1 MATSDTAKIL
11 ELTVEADEGQ
21 LSRVRDFVVNVC
33 ETASFSPRET
43 SNTKLAIDEACTNII
58 KHAYTEKSGD
68 IKVRAEISSGQV
80 MFRIYDTGEH
90 FDFASIKD
98 PDLDQYVESG
108 KKGGLGVF
116 LINRLMDGVE
126 YRANPD
132 GNELVLAKKSRA
144 SVSKVLPS
152 TVSWRNS
159 LRFKFTL
166 RASMGLLFL
175 VAAIFAFIFVRQ
187 TGSINN
193 QRNVQWLEKKRLATN
208 LAARSKDLL
217 MRPEAYSL
225 EQTNLSAYLAKL
237 VDNDESVGYVR
248 VLDREGKILSSGN
261 VEEMFTEYEPPVGEV
276 LLSEESGISWIRV
289 FTSRGTLRNIS
300 VPVSMEANETGNSVH
315 LGEVH
320 VGIYE
325 AAVDDTIHDP
335 RLSTASLILV
345 IYLVGVLLIMGLVS
359 VFVKP
364 IQVLTDGVR
373 AIGEGSFDGKISEEG
388 PAEIGAI
395 AGVFN
400 EITHKF
406 KKAQDSILEQEKL
419 QKEMEVAKQI
429 QHSLL
434 PKKMP
439 DVSGYDIAPYYQSA
453 REVGGDYYD
462 FVQVDD
468 DTVGIV
474 VADVSGKG
482 VPGSLVMTM
491 IRTALRMEARGNKN
505 ASDVM
510 AKMNDFVTDD
520 MRKGMF
526 VTMFYVILDSK
537 NRIVSYASAGHNP
550 MVLYRRETNETYF
563 LNPKGFP
570 VGISLPDEALFR
582 KSISL
587 EKIKLKKD
595 DMLLIYTDGVTEA
608 MNERRDQYGEERLL
622 SLIKEN
628 GQVHPKEFIARL
640 EADIKT
646 FTGGH
651 PQNDDITVVAI
662 KEKMTADDVL
672 SGLRKKL
679 IDMVDIDGMSVKEAC
694 SKMKVSPATY
704 YRYKK
709 RLELLGER
717 GLKNKVLRED
727 LELKRVSLEA
737 RKKILEIVKEHPEYG
752 AKRIM
757 TLLNEDGHAGRKL
770 TEKMVYD
777 ELKRL
782 NLNTKELRIE
792 YLKRSRLIDVE
803 ELAEESAEE
812 QVERVVEKA
821 DSELVDEF
829 LEEVSATTIEPD
841 SQEQPETAPF
851 AEFGDIEEDKD
862 FETAGDLG
870 LSIKRLE
877 GDITLLRIEGHLDSV
892 SSSALEGK
900 LKNIISGGE
909 YNIVVDLSSVSYIS
923 SGGWGIFSG
932 EVKRLRESG
941 GDVVLVGMSS
951 EVYDVYDLLGFA
963 DILHAFATVDD
974 ACQHFQLSPEER
986 IKRVQDYVPEPTS
999 DDMPGLTS
1007 QVDELE
1013 EEIPGESYVPEWE
1026 SLRIEATT
1034 VGDTGDIA
1042 VLSMNG
1048 IIDTVSAENLRMALD
1063 RVITSGLNKIVVD
1076 MSLVEYVSSGGWG
1089 AFTERLREVRRAGG
1103 DVKLFGMDPDVYYV
1117 FTMLG
1122 FNIVL
1127 SSFDVLVDAIE
1138 DFGRETDE
1146 MALHP
1151 ELPSDD
1157 IFDSDDKPM
1166 DHVEKSPGGTSVDE
1180 LGEIDVD
1187 GEVAED
1193 VIPDDSSS
1201 QDLVRWEE
1209 ASGGV
1214 VISHLRG
1221 FIDAT
1226 AVAALTKSIETRV
1239 STQPS
1244 ILLFDLRA
1252 VEYISSTGWGLFSKY
1267 HGMCSAWG
1275 GRVVLCSL
1283 SDDLYEIYRY
1293 LEFHAMI
1300 PAYPSKEEALASIGD
1315 AGSDT
1320 VQPFESTTST
1330 PEADPLAGIDTPDL
1344 EDGSLEDIL
1353 PVDEILDA
1361 PTELEETPPVE
1372 DETQVEPVEESVA
1385 DIEYKAAEDE
1395 QEPELEQEPEQKL
1408 EHAPQQPEE
1417 LPMDMEEEEAV
1428 PTEDTAVPETE
1439 PVEPEEQDETQVE
1452 PVEEPVEESV
1462 TEPPP
1467 IEEVSVDESPGEEL
1481 SQEEAPEQEVP
1492 EEEVPL
1498 DEPPP
1503 RKSYRF
1509 VDESRPLDVDS
1520 AVSDKNISEDEDLRR
1535 LGWAKYG
1542 EQLRRNKKKGK
1553 DDK

>member
-1 MATSDTAKIL
+1 MAEDIQKLDGETAKIL
-11 ELTVEADEGQ
+11 ELSVPADESQ
-21 LSRVRDFVVNVC
+21 LSRVRDFIVNVC
-33 ETASFSPRET
+33 ESANFSPRET

-58 KHAYTEKSGD
+58 KHAYREKSGD
-68 IKVRAEISSGQV
+68 IRVRAEISSGQIQ
-80 MFRIYDTGEH
+80 FRIYDTGEH

-116 LINRLMDGVE
+116 LINRLMDGVD
-126 YRANPD
+126 YRATPD
-132 GNELVLAKKSRA
+132 GNELVLAKRGRA
-144 SVSKVLPS
+144 TVSGVLP
-152 TVSWRNS
+152 TAVSWRNS

-187 TGSINN
+187 TSSINN
-193 QRNVQWLEKKRLATN
+193 QRNVQWLDKKRLASN
-208 LAARSKDLL
+208 LASRSKDLL

-261 VEEMFTEYEPPVGEV
+261 VEEMFTDYEPPVGDP
-276 LLSEESGISWIRV
+276 LLREESGISWIRV
-289 FTSRGTLRNIS
+289 FTSRGTMRNIF
-300 VPVSMEANETGNSVH
+300 VPVTMKSNGTGNPVY
-315 LGEVH
+315 LGGVH

-325 AAVDDTIHDP
+325 NAVDNTIHDP
-335 RLSTASLILV
+335 RLSTASLILA
-345 IYLVGVLLIMGLVS
+345 IFLVGVLLIMGLVS

-373 AIGEGSFDGKISEEG
+373 AIGEGSFEGQISVDG

-395 AGVFN
+395 ADVFN
-400 EITHKF
+400 EITTKF
-406 KKAQDSILEQEKL
+406 KKAQDSILEQEKM

-434 PKKMP
+434 PKRMP

-550 MVLYRRETNETYF
+550 MILYRRETNETYF

-582 KSISL
+582 RSISL

-608 MNERRDQYGEERLL
+608 MNERREQYGEDRLL
-622 SLIKEN
+622 SLIKNN

-640 EADIKT
+640 EADVKT

-679 IDMVDIDGMSVKEAC
+679 IDMVDEDGLSVKAAC
-694 SKMKVSPATY
+694 EKMKVSPATY

-717 GLKNKVLRED
+717 GLMNKVLRED

-737 RKKILEIVKEHPEYG
+737 RKKILEIVREHPEYG

-757 TLLNEDGHAGRKL
+757 NMINESVTEGRKL
-770 TEKMVYD
+770 TERMVYD

-782 NLNTKELRIE
+782 NLNTKELRLE
-792 YLKRSRLIDVE
+792 YLRRSRLIDIEEPIEEMVE
-803 ELAEESAEE
+803 EAT
-812 QVERVVEKA
+812 EKA
-821 DSELVDEF
+821 DSQLVSEF
-829 LEEVSATTIEPD
+829 LEEVSASTADP
-841 SQEQPETAPF
+841 SSPEHPVESPAI
-851 AEFGDIEEDKD
+851 DYMDVEDDQD
-862 FETAGDLG
+862 FETVGDLG
-870 LSIKRLE
+870 LSIKKLD
-877 GDITLLRIEGHLDSV
+877 GGITLLNIEGHLDSV

-900 LKNIISGGE
+900 LKSIISGGE
-909 YNIVVDLSSVSYIS
+909 YNIVVDLSHVSYIS

-963 DILHAFATVDD
+963 DILHAFSTVED
-974 ACQHFQLSPEER
+974 ASQHFQLPPDER
-986 IKRVQDYVPEPTS
+986 IKRVQEYVPEQRS
-999 DDMPGLTS
+999 DAMPGLDS
-1007 QVDELE
+1007 DVDEIE
-1013 EEIPGESYVPEWE
+1013 EAIPGESYVPEWE

-1042 VLSMNG
+1042 VLSLKG
-1048 IIDTVSAENLRMALD
+1048 IIDTVSAENLRAALD
-1063 RVITSGLNKIVVD
+1063 RVITSGLQKIVVD

-1127 SSFDVLVDAIE
+1127 ASFDVLVEAIE
-1138 DFGRETDE
+1138 DFGRETDKL
-1146 MALHP
+1146 ALHP

-1157 IFDSDDKPM
+1157 FAVGDDAGL
-1166 DHVEKSPGGTSVDE
+1166 DHAAESH
-1180 LGEIDVD
+1180 GEISMEAMDGAAD
-1187 GEVAED
+1187 EGEVGAAEALRGD
-1193 VIPDDSSS
+1193 EGSPD
-1201 QDLVRWEE
+1201 LLRWEQL
-1209 ASGGV
+1209 SDGIL
-1214 VISHLRG
+1214 ISHLRG
-1221 FIDAT
+1221 VIDAT
-1226 AVAALTKSIETRV
+1226 AVAVIEKSIQTRL
-1239 STQPS
+1239 SDQPKNV
-1244 ILLFDLRA
+1244 LFDLRA

-1267 HGMCSAWG
+1267 HDICSAWG
-1275 GRVVLCSL
+1275 GNVLLCSL
-1283 SDDLYEIYRY
+1283 SEELYEIYRY
-1293 LEFHAMI
+1293 LEFQSLI
-1300 PAYPSKEEALASIGD
+1300 PVYSSREEALRNIGEIGSQGVQRPEPLAS
-1315 AGSDT
+1315 A
-1320 VQPFESTTST
+1320 
-1330 PEADPLAGIDTPDL
+1330 PEADPPATSDEAEL
-1344 EDGSLEDIL
+1344 EERDAEAVNPL
-1353 PVDEILDA
+1353 DEILDVPPPA
-1361 PTELEETPPVE
+1361 EELAADSEEDKIISP
-1372 DETQVEPVEESVA
+1372 EESVA
-1385 DIEYKAAEDE
+1385 PPDDSSDDSVG
-1395 QEPELEQEPEQKL
+1395 LE
-1408 EHAPQQPEE
+1408 EHAGPSFFEE
-1417 LPMDMEEEEAV
+1417 V
-1428 PTEDTAVPETE
+1428 PV
-1439 PVEPEEQDETQVE
+1439 DE
-1452 PVEEPVEESV
+1452 
-1462 TEPPP
+1462 PP
-1467 IEEVSVDESPGEEL
+1467 IEEIPPEEPPEEEPPVKQDPGEEIPP
-1481 SQEEAPEQEVP
+1481 EEIPL
-1492 EEEVPL
+1492 EEVPQE
-1498 DEPPP
+1498 EPTLA
-1503 RKSYRF
+1503 KDYYF
-1509 VDESRPLDVDS
+1509 ENESRPLDVNS
-1520 AVSDKNISEDEDLRR
+1520 AVSDKNISEDDDLRR

-1542 EQLRRNKKKGK
+1542 EQLRRKRKKDKG
-1553 DDK
+1553 DK